1 MLSWFDQRGKLRV
14 KATRSEEEHY
24 TLLFDISFSD
34 GSRVIR
40 SWVRDGN
47 VDEG

>member
-24 TLLFDISFSD
+24 TLLFDISFSY
-34 GSRVIR
+34 GFKVVR
-40 SWVRDGN
+40 SWVKDGSM
-47 VDEG
+47 DEG